1 MLSGRLWLVTIPFGV
16 LANTVKLRSSLLKCS
31 QFLRYLLLSFFDMID
46 RNANIVCSPQSYIC
60 SLQTMTFPM
69 ILACSNFRLMVWTY
83 TSMVM
88 ITVCNTSSALTGI
101 ASAKWTEVTHLTV
114 HYSSITWA
122 SYLVGHVSKAVA
134 LQLLLTSLILAFLM
148 FMSEYDFEI
157 LGMNLA

>member
-1 MLSGRLWLVTIPFGV
+1 
-16 LANTVKLRSSLLKCS
+16 
-31 QFLRYLLLSFFDMID
+31 
-46 RNANIVCSPQSYIC
+46 
-60 SLQTMTFPM
+60 
-69 ILACSNFRLMVWTY
+69 MVWTY

-101 ASAKWTEVTHLTV
+101 ASAKWTEVTHLAV

-148 FMSEYDFEI
+148 LMSEYDFEI
-157 LGMNLA
+157 LSMNLARRLL